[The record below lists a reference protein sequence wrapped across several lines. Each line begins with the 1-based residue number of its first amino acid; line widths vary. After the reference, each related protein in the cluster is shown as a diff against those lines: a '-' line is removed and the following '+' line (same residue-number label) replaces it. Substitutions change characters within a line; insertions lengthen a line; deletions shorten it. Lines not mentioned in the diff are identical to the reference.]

1 MGVWAVLD
9 YCNSECCSPMV
20 PLQVLLVLTQDDEG
34 TRSSHLYRHFPDAN
48 GAYST
53 ANISQQIGSLWSTA
67 DSMKL
72 SAADDS
78 VVRRRFASHLPRP
91 D

>member
-1 MGVWAVLD
+1 M
-9 YCNSECCSPMV
+9 

-34 TRSSHLYRHFPDAN
+34 TRSSHLYRHYPDAH

-67 DSMKL
+67 ESMKL

-78 VVRRRFASHLPRP
+78 VVRRGFLLHT
-91 D
+91 